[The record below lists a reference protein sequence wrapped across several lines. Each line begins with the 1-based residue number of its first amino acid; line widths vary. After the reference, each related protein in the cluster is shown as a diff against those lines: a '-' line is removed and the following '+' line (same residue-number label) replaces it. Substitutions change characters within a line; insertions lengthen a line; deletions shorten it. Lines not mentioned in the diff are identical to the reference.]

1 MKSYL
6 AIRDATKT
14 AYLAHHATLWE
25 RLGFTSPWGHLR
37 DEATF
42 YKVHAAITHAIA
54 RHGPF
59 DTSINYARHAWNFRV
74 VPDDSQQGY
83 RLTCDLHIDE
93 QAVIEGILA
102 AVVAIVIT
110 ILCPP
115 LAAFA
120 GFLGTIIIGLAM
132 LILAQMAAEFVTQL
146 CGASLDQHAA
156 QLNQWAAEVEASF
169 EIRPAAE

>member
-1 MKSYL
+1 VKSYL
-6 AIRDATKT
+6 ALRDGTKT

-42 YKVHAAITHAIA
+42 NKVHAAITHAIA
-54 RHGPF
+54 KHGPF
-59 DTSINYARHAWNFRV
+59 DTSVDYARHAWEFRI
-74 VPDDSQQGY
+74 VPDDGPQGY
-83 RLTCDLHIDE
+83 RVTCDLHIDRE
-93 QAVIEGILA
+93 ALIEGILA

-115 LAAFA
+115 LAVFA

-132 LILAQMAAEFVTQL
+132 LVLAQMAAEFVTHL
-146 CGASLDQHAA
+146 CGASADQHAA
-156 QLNQWAAEVEASF
+156 QLAQWAAE
-169 EIRPAAE
+169 AER

>member
-1 MKSYL
+1 MKSYFAL
-6 AIRDATKT
+6 RDATKT

-42 YKVHAAITHAIA
+42 NKVHAAITHAVA
-54 RHGPF
+54 KHGPF
-59 DTSINYARHAWNFRV
+59 DTSIDFARHAWAFRI
-74 VPDDSQQGY
+74 VPDDCRQGY
-83 RLTCDLHIDE
+83 RLTCDLPIDK

-110 ILCPP
+110 VLCPP

-132 LILAQMAAEFVTQL
+132 LILAQMAAEFVTHL
-146 CGASLDQHAA
+146 CGASPDQHAS
-156 QLNQWAAEVEASF
+156 QLNQWAAEADTSF

>member
-1 MKSYL
+1 MKTYL
-6 AIRDATKT
+6 ALRDATKT

-25 RLGFTSPWGHLR
+25 RLGLTSPWGHLR

-42 YKVHAAITHAIA
+42 NKVHAAITHAVA
-54 RHGPF
+54 KHGAF
-59 DTSINYARHAWNFRV
+59 DTSFDFTRYASDFRI
-74 VPDDSQQGY
+74 VPDDSPQGY
-83 RLTCDLHIDE
+83 RLTCDLHIDK

-115 LAAFA
+115 LAVFA

-132 LILAQMAAEFVTQL
+132 LILAQMAAEFVTHL
-146 CGASLDQHAA
+146 CGASADQHAA
-156 QLNQWAAEVEASF
+156 QLNQWAIEADASF

>member
-6 AIRDATKT
+6 ALRDATKT

-42 YKVHAAITHAIA
+42 NKVHAAITHAIA
-54 RHGPF
+54 KHGPF
-59 DTSINYARHAWNFRV
+59 DTSVDYARRAWDFRV
-74 VPDDSQQGY
+74 VPDDSPQGY
-83 RLTCDLHIDE
+83 RVTCGLHIDE

-110 ILCPP
+110 VLCPP

-120 GFLGTIIIGLAM
+120 GFLGTVIIGLAM
-132 LILAQMAAEFVTQL
+132 LILAQMTAELVAHL
-146 CGASLDQHAA
+146 CGASTDQHAA
-156 QLNQWAAEVEASF
+156 QLSQWAAEAEASF
-169 EIRPAAE
+169 EIRPAGE